1 MASASLA
8 LIVGK
13 YAGHESPFFN
23 GSLGARPSRKI
34 KTLNIFELAHP
45 AILL

>member
-13 YAGHESPFFN
+13 YAGHEPSFFS
-23 GSLGARPSRKI
+23 GSLGARPSRKSRAKI
-34 KTLNIFELAHP
+34 LHLFE
-45 AILL
+45 

>member
-13 YAGHESPFFN
+13 YAGHEPSFFN
-23 GSLGARPSRKI
+23 GSLGAHPSRK
-34 KTLNIFELAHP
+34 KTLQ
-45 AILL
+45 ILEISMGYIL